1 MYKKVTMLFKLV
13 LKLTLFLVILSYGAL
28 VIYASLPLEA
38 LPTQELVTKDDLFI
52 KVSDHDIRYRQYL
65 TEEDHSPNLILIHGF
80 GNNLHSWRSITPL
93 LSENYNIFALD
104 LLGFGLS
111 AKPTDYDYSNAN
123 QAKTIGKFADALNLD
138 SFIVGGHSLG
148 GAIGLHVAMNNK
160 KTKGLILFNPGI
172 INTGVPEFARY
183 INLIFPFA
191 RVSAK
196 QFANREFR
204 EQFLKRS
211 YYNPSIVT
219 EQVMDKIMIG
229 SKTTDYLEGTSSMLG
244 EFYDANEAEL
254 MDQVSNPTLIVF
266 GVEDRNKSM
275 EEALQLKTGFKNSK
289 LQLIKDAGHYVH
301 EESPVL
307 VSESIIREMSF
318 LTERG

>member
-1 MYKKVTMLFKLV
+1 MFFRIVAKLS
-13 LKLTLFLVILSYGAL
+13 LFLVILSYSAL
-28 VIYASLPLEA
+28 VIYAYLPLETS
-38 LPTQELVTKDDLFI
+38 PIKDLVTKDDLFI

-65 TEEDHSPNLILIHGF
+65 TEKDHSPNLILIHGF

-123 QAKTIGKFADALNLD
+123 QAETIGKFADALNLD

-266 GVEDRNKSM
+266 GIEDWNKSM

>member
-1 MYKKVTMLFKLV
+1 MFFRIIA
-13 LKLTLFLVILSYGAL
+13 KLTLFLVILSYSAL
-28 VIYASLPLEA
+28 VVYAYLPLE
-38 LPTQELVTKDDLFI
+38 TSSTKELVTKDDLFI
-52 KVSDHDIRYRQYL
+52 KVSDHDIRYREYR
-65 TEEDHSPNLILIHGF
+65 TPEDNNPNLILIHGF

-93 LSENYNIFALD
+93 LSEHYNIFALD

-111 AKPTDYDYSNAN
+111 DKPTDYDYSNVN
-123 QAKTIGKFADALNLD
+123 QAKTVGEFADALKLD

-211 YYNPSIVT
+211 YYNPSIVN
-219 EQVMDKIMIG
+219 EQVMDEIMMG
-229 SKTTDYLEGTSSMLG
+229 SKTEDYLQGTSSMLG
-244 EFYDANEAEL
+244 KFYDANEAEL
-254 MDQVSNPTLIVF
+254 MNQVNTPTLIVF
-266 GVEDRNKSM
+266 GIEDRNKSM

-289 LQLIKDAGHYVH
+289 LQLIQDAGHYVH
-301 EESPVL
+301 EESPAL
-307 VSESIIREMSF
+307 VSGSIIREMSF

>member
-1 MYKKVTMLFKLV
+1 MFFRIVAKLA
-13 LKLTLFLVILSYGAL
+13 LFLVILSYSVL
-28 VIYASLPLEA
+28 VVYAYIPIETTS
-38 LPTQELVTKDDLFI
+38 TKELVTKDDLFI
-52 KVSDHDIRYRQYL
+52 KVSDHDIRYREYRTQ
-65 TEEDHSPNLILIHGF
+65 EDNSPNLILIHGF

-93 LSENYNIFALD
+93 LSEHYNIFALD

-111 AKPTDYDYSNAN
+111 DKPIDYDYSNVN
-123 QAKTIGKFADALNLD
+123 QAKTVGEFADALKLD

-148 GAIGLHVAMNNK
+148 GAIGLHVAKNNN

-191 RVSAK
+191 RISAK

-211 YYNPSIVT
+211 YYNPSIVN
-219 EQVMDKIMIG
+219 EQVMDEIMMG
-229 SKTTDYLEGTSSMLG
+229 SKTEDYLQGTSSMLG

-266 GVEDRNKSM
+266 GIEDRNKSM

>member
-1 MYKKVTMLFKLV
+1 MFFRIVA
-13 LKLTLFLVILSYGAL
+13 KLTLFLVILSYSAL
-28 VIYASLPLEA
+28 VVYAYLPLE
-38 LPTQELVTKDDLFI
+38 TSSTKELVTKDDLFI
-52 KVSDHDIRYRQYL
+52 KVSDHDIRYREYR
-65 TEEDHSPNLILIHGF
+65 TPEDNNPNLILIHGF

-93 LSENYNIFALD
+93 LSEHYNIFALD

-111 AKPTDYDYSNAN
+111 DKPTDYDYSNVN
-123 QAKTIGKFADALNLD
+123 QAKTVGEFADALKLD

-191 RVSAK
+191 RISAK

-211 YYNPSIVT
+211 YYNPSIVN
-219 EQVMDKIMIG
+219 EQVMDEIMIG
-229 SKTTDYLEGTSSMLG
+229 SKTEDYLQGTSSMLG
-244 EFYDANEAEL
+244 KFYDANEAEL
-254 MDQVSNPTLIVF
+254 MNQVNTPTLIVF
-266 GVEDRNKSM
+266 GIEDRNKSM

-289 LQLIKDAGHYVH
+289 LQLIQDAGHYVH
-301 EESPVL
+301 EESPAL
-307 VSESIIREMSF
+307 VSGSIIREMSF

>member
-1 MYKKVTMLFKLV
+1 MFFRIVAKLA
-13 LKLTLFLVILSYGAL
+13 LFLVILSYSVL
-28 VIYASLPLEA
+28 VVYAYIPIETTS
-38 LPTQELVTKDDLFI
+38 TKELVTKDDLFI
-52 KVSDHDIRYRQYL
+52 KVSDHDIRYREYRTQ
-65 TEEDHSPNLILIHGF
+65 EDNSPNLILIHGF

-93 LSENYNIFALD
+93 LSEHYNIFALD

-111 AKPTDYDYSNAN
+111 DKPIDYDYSNVN
-123 QAKTIGKFADALNLD
+123 QAKTVGEFADALKLD

-148 GAIGLHVAMNNK
+148 GAIGLHVAKNNN

-191 RVSAK
+191 RISAK
-196 QFANREFR
+196 QFANRAFR

-211 YYNPSIVT
+211 YYNPSIVN
-219 EQVMDKIMIG
+219 EQVMDKIMMG
-229 SKTTDYLEGTSSMLG
+229 SKTEDYLQGTSSMLG
-244 EFYDANEAEL
+244 KFYTANEAEL
-254 MDQVSNPTLIVF
+254 MDQVSTPTLIVF
-266 GVEDRNKSM
+266 GIEDRNKSM

-301 EESPVL
+301 EESPAL

>member
-1 MYKKVTMLFKLV
+1 MFFRIVAKLS
-13 LKLTLFLVILSYGAL
+13 LFLVILSYSAL
-28 VIYASLPLEA
+28 VIYAYLPLETS
-38 LPTQELVTKDDLFI
+38 PTKDLVTKDDLFI

-65 TEEDHSPNLILIHGF
+65 TQKNNSPNLILIHGF

-93 LSENYNIFALD
+93 LSEHYNIFALD

-111 AKPTDYDYSNAN
+111 EKPIDYDYSNAN
-123 QAKTIGKFADALNLD
+123 QAKTIGKFADALKLE

-148 GAIGLHVAMNNK
+148 GAIGLHVAKNNK

-211 YYNPSIVT
+211 YYNPSIVN
-219 EQVMDKIMIG
+219 EQVMDEIMMG
-229 SKTTDYLEGTSSMLG
+229 SKTEDYLQGTSSMLG
-244 EFYDANEAEL
+244 KFYDANEAEL
-254 MDQVSNPTLIVF
+254 MDQVSTPTLIVLELRIGTNQWKKPF
-266 GVEDRNKSM
+266 N
-275 EEALQLKTGFKNSK
+275 
-289 LQLIKDAGHYVH
+289 
-301 EESPVL
+301 
-307 VSESIIREMSF
+307 
-318 LTERG
+318 

>member
-1 MYKKVTMLFKLV
+1 MFFRIVAKLA
-13 LKLTLFLVILSYGAL
+13 LFLVILSYSVL
-28 VIYASLPLEA
+28 VVYAYLPLE
-38 LPTQELVTKDDLFI
+38 TTSTKELVTKDDLFI
-52 KVSDHDIRYRQYL
+52 KVSDHDIRYREYRTQ
-65 TEEDHSPNLILIHGF
+65 EDNSPNLILIHGF

-93 LSENYNIFALD
+93 LSEHYNIFALD

-111 AKPTDYDYSNAN
+111 DKPIDYDYSNVN
-123 QAKTIGKFADALNLD
+123 QAKTVGEFADALKLD

-148 GAIGLHVAMNNK
+148 GAIGLHVAKNNK

-191 RVSAK
+191 RISAK

-211 YYNPSIVT
+211 YYNPSIVN
-219 EQVMDKIMIG
+219 EQVMDEIMMG
-229 SKTTDYLEGTSSMLG
+229 SKTEDYLQGTSSMLG

-266 GVEDRNKSM
+266 GIEDRNKSM

>member
-1 MYKKVTMLFKLV
+1 MFFRIVAKLS
-13 LKLTLFLVILSYGAL
+13 LFLVILSYSAL
-28 VIYASLPLEA
+28 VIYAYLPLETSPIKD
-38 LPTQELVTKDDLFI
+38 LITKDDLFI

-65 TEEDHSPNLILIHGF
+65 TQKNNSPNLILIHGF

-93 LSENYNIFALD
+93 LSEHYNIFALD

-111 AKPTDYDYSNAN
+111 EKPIDYDYSNAN
-123 QAKTIGKFADALNLD
+123 QAKTIGKFADALKLE

-148 GAIGLHVAMNNK
+148 GAIGLHVAKNNK

-196 QFANREFR
+196 QFANRAFR
-204 EQFLKRS
+204 EQFLKHS
-211 YYNPSIVT
+211 YYNPSIVN
-219 EQVMDKIMIG
+219 EQVMDEIMIG
-229 SKTTDYLEGTSSMLG
+229 SKTEDYLQGTSSMLG
-244 EFYDANEAEL
+244 KFYDANEAEL
-254 MDQVSNPTLIVF
+254 MNQVNTPTLIVF
-266 GVEDRNKSM
+266 GIEDRNKSM

-301 EESPVL
+301 EESPAL
-307 VSESIIREMSF
+307 VSESVIREMSF

>member
-1 MYKKVTMLFKLV
+1 MFFRIVA
-13 LKLTLFLVILSYGAL
+13 KLTLFLVILSYSAL
-28 VIYASLPLEA
+28 VVYAYLPLE
-38 LPTQELVTKDDLFI
+38 TSSTKELVTKDDLFI
-52 KVSDHDIRYRQYL
+52 KVSDHDIRYREYR
-65 TEEDHSPNLILIHGF
+65 TPEDNNPNLILIHGF

-93 LSENYNIFALD
+93 LSEHYNIFALD

-111 AKPTDYDYSNAN
+111 DKPTDYDYSNVN
-123 QAKTIGKFADALNLD
+123 QAKTVGEFADALKLD

-211 YYNPSIVT
+211 YYNPSIVN
-219 EQVMDKIMIG
+219 EQVMDEIMIG
-229 SKTTDYLEGTSSMLG
+229 SKTEDYLQGTSSMLG
-244 EFYDANEAEL
+244 KFYDANEAEL
-254 MDQVSNPTLIVF
+254 MNQVNTPTLIVF
-266 GVEDRNKSM
+266 GIEDRNKSM

-289 LQLIKDAGHYVH
+289 LQLIQDAGHYVH
-301 EESPVL
+301 EESPAL
-307 VSESIIREMSF
+307 VSGSIIREMSF

>member
-1 MYKKVTMLFKLV
+1 MFFRIVA
-13 LKLTLFLVILSYGAL
+13 KLTLFLVILSYSAL
-28 VIYASLPLEA
+28 VVYAYLPLE
-38 LPTQELVTKDDLFI
+38 TSSTKELVTKDDLFI
-52 KVSDHDIRYRQYL
+52 KVSDHDIRYREYR
-65 TEEDHSPNLILIHGF
+65 TPEDNNPNLILIHGF

-93 LSENYNIFALD
+93 LSEHYNIFALD

-111 AKPTDYDYSNAN
+111 DKPIDYDYSNAN
-123 QAKTIGKFADALNLD
+123 QAKTVGEFADALKLD

-148 GAIGLHVAMNNK
+148 GAIGLHVAKNNK

-172 INTGVPEFARY
+172 VNTGVPEFARY

-196 QFANREFR
+196 QFANRAFR

-211 YYNPSIVT
+211 YYNRSIVN
-219 EQVMDKIMIG
+219 EQVMDEIMLG
-229 SKTTDYLEGTSSMLG
+229 SKTEDYLQGTSSMLG
-244 EFYDANEAEL
+244 KFYTANETEL
-254 MDQVSNPTLIVF
+254 MDQVITPTLIVF
-266 GVEDRNKSM
+266 GIEDRNKSM

-301 EESPVL
+301 EESPAL

>member
-1 MYKKVTMLFKLV
+1 MFFRIVA
-13 LKLTLFLVILSYGAL
+13 KLTLFLVILSYSAL
-28 VIYASLPLEA
+28 VVYAYLPLE
-38 LPTQELVTKDDLFI
+38 TSSTKELVTKDDLFI
-52 KVSDHDIRYRQYL
+52 KVSDHDIRYREYR
-65 TEEDHSPNLILIHGF
+65 TPEDNNPNLILIHGF

-93 LSENYNIFALD
+93 LSEHYNIFALD

-111 AKPTDYDYSNAN
+111 DKPTDYDYSNVN
-123 QAKTIGKFADALNLD
+123 QAKTVGEFADALKLD

-211 YYNPSIVT
+211 YYNPSIVN
-219 EQVMDKIMIG
+219 EQVMDEIMIG
-229 SKTTDYLEGTSSMLG
+229 SKTEDYLQGTSSMLG
-244 EFYDANEAEL
+244 KFYDANEAEL
-254 MDQVSNPTLIVF
+254 MNQVNTPTLIVF
-266 GVEDRNKSM
+266 GIEDRNKSM

-289 LQLIKDAGHYVH
+289 LQLIQDAGHYVH
-301 EESPVL
+301 EESPAL

>member
-1 MYKKVTMLFKLV
+1 MFFRIVAKLS
-13 LKLTLFLVILSYGAL
+13 LFLVILSYSAL
-28 VIYASLPLEA
+28 VIYAYLPLETS
-38 LPTQELVTKDDLFI
+38 PTKDLVTKDDLFI
-52 KVSDHDIRYRQYL
+52 KVSDNDIRYRQYL
-65 TEEDHSPNLILIHGF
+65 TQKNNSPNLILIHGF

-93 LSENYNIFALD
+93 LSEHYNIFVLD

-111 AKPTDYDYSNAN
+111 EKPIDYDYGNAN
-123 QAKTIGKFADALNLD
+123 QAKTIGEFADALKLD

-148 GAIGLHVAMNNK
+148 GAIGLHVAKNNK

-196 QFANREFR
+196 QFANRAFR

-211 YYNPSIVT
+211 YYNPSIVN
-219 EQVMDKIMIG
+219 EQVMDEIMMG
-229 SKTTDYLEGTSSMLG
+229 SKTEDYLQGTSSMLG
-244 EFYDANEAEL
+244 KFYTANEAEL
-254 MDQVSNPTLIVF
+254 MDQVSTPTLIVF
-266 GVEDRNKSM
+266 GIEDRNKSM

-301 EESPVL
+301 EESPAL

>member
-1 MYKKVTMLFKLV
+1 MFFRIVAKLS
-13 LKLTLFLVILSYGAL
+13 LFLVILSYSAL
-28 VIYASLPLEA
+28 VIYAYLPLETS
-38 LPTQELVTKDDLFI
+38 PTKDLVTKDDFFI

-65 TEEDHSPNLILIHGF
+65 TQKNNSPNLILIHGF

-93 LSENYNIFALD
+93 LSEHYNIFALD

-111 AKPTDYDYSNAN
+111 EKPIDYDYSNAN
-123 QAKTIGKFADALNLD
+123 QAKTIGKFADALKLE

-148 GAIGLHVAMNNK
+148 GAIGLHVAKNNK

-211 YYNPSIVT
+211 YYNPSIVN
-219 EQVMDKIMIG
+219 EQVMDEIMMG
-229 SKTTDYLEGTSSMLG
+229 SKTEDYLQGTSSMLG
-244 EFYDANEAEL
+244 KFYDANEAEL
-254 MDQVSNPTLIVF
+254 MDQVSTPTLIVF
-266 GVEDRNKSM
+266 GIEDRNKSM

-301 EESPVL
+301 EESPAL
-307 VSESIIREMSF
+307 VSESVIREMSF

>member
-1 MYKKVTMLFKLV
+1 MFFRIVAKLS
-13 LKLTLFLVILSYGAL
+13 LFLVILSYSAL
-28 VIYASLPLEA
+28 VIYAYLPLETS
-38 LPTQELVTKDDLFI
+38 PIKDLVTKDDLFI

-65 TEEDHSPNLILIHGF
+65 TQKNNSPNLILIHGF

-93 LSENYNIFALD
+93 LSEHYNIFALD

-111 AKPTDYDYSNAN
+111 EKPIDYDYSNAN
-123 QAKTIGKFADALNLD
+123 QAKTIGKFADALKLE

-148 GAIGLHVAMNNK
+148 GAIGLHVAKNNK

-183 INLIFPFA
+183 MNLIFPFA
-191 RVSAK
+191 RISAK
-196 QFANREFR
+196 QFANRAFR

-211 YYNPSIVT
+211 YYNPSIVN
-219 EQVMDKIMIG
+219 EQVMDEIMMG
-229 SKTTDYLEGTSSMLG
+229 SKTEDYLQGTSSMLG
-244 EFYDANEAEL
+244 KFYDANEAEL
-254 MDQVSNPTLIVF
+254 MDQVSTPTLIVF
-266 GVEDRNKSM
+266 GIEDRNKSM

-301 EESPVL
+301 EESPAL
-307 VSESIIREMSF
+307 VSESVIREMSF

>member
-1 MYKKVTMLFKLV
+1 MFFRIVA
-13 LKLTLFLVILSYGAL
+13 KLTLFLVILSYSAL
-28 VIYASLPLEA
+28 VVYAYLPLE
-38 LPTQELVTKDDLFI
+38 TSSTKELVTKDDLFI
-52 KVSDHDIRYRQYL
+52 KVSDHDIRYREYR
-65 TEEDHSPNLILIHGF
+65 TPEDNNPNLILIHGF

-93 LSENYNIFALD
+93 LSEHYNIFALD

-111 AKPTDYDYSNAN
+111 DKPTDYDYSNVN
-123 QAKTIGKFADALNLD
+123 QAKTVGEFADALKLD

-211 YYNPSIVT
+211 YYNPSIVN
-219 EQVMDKIMIG
+219 EQVMDEIMMG
-229 SKTTDYLEGTSSMLG
+229 SKTEDYLQGTSSMLG
-244 EFYDANEAEL
+244 KFYDANEAEL
-254 MDQVSNPTLIVF
+254 MNQVNTPTLIVF
-266 GVEDRNKSM
+266 GIEDRNKSM

-289 LQLIKDAGHYVH
+289 LQLIQDAGHYVH
-301 EESPVL
+301 EESPAL
-307 VSESIIREMSF
+307 VSGSIIREMSF

>member
-1 MYKKVTMLFKLV
+1 MFFRIVA
-13 LKLTLFLVILSYGAL
+13 KLTLFLVILSYSAL
-28 VIYASLPLEA
+28 VVYAYLPLE
-38 LPTQELVTKDDLFI
+38 TSSTKELVTKDDLFI
-52 KVSDHDIRYRQYL
+52 KVSDHDIRYREYR
-65 TEEDHSPNLILIHGF
+65 TPEDNNPNLILIHGF

-93 LSENYNIFALD
+93 LSEHYNIFALD

-111 AKPTDYDYSNAN
+111 DKPTDYDYSNVN
-123 QAKTIGKFADALNLD
+123 QAKTVGDFADALKLD

-211 YYNPSIVT
+211 YYNPSIVN
-219 EQVMDKIMIG
+219 EQVMDEIMIG
-229 SKTTDYLEGTSSMLG
+229 SKTEDYLQGTSSMLG
-244 EFYDANEAEL
+244 KFYDANEAEL
-254 MDQVSNPTLIVF
+254 MNQVNTPTLIVF
-266 GVEDRNKSM
+266 GIEDRNKSM

-289 LQLIKDAGHYVH
+289 LQLIQDAGHYVH
-301 EESPVL
+301 EESPAL
-307 VSESIIREMSF
+307 VSGSIIREMSF

>member
-1 MYKKVTMLFKLV
+1 MFFRIVAKLS
-13 LKLTLFLVILSYGAL
+13 LFLVILSYSAL
-28 VIYASLPLEA
+28 VIYAYLPLETS
-38 LPTQELVTKDDLFI
+38 PIKDLVTKDDLFI

-65 TEEDHSPNLILIHGF
+65 TQKNNSPNLILIHGF

-93 LSENYNIFALD
+93 LSEHYNIFALD

-111 AKPTDYDYSNAN
+111 EKPIDYDYGNAN
-123 QAKTIGKFADALNLD
+123 QAKTIGEFADALKLD

-148 GAIGLHVAMNNK
+148 GAIGLHVAKNNK

-196 QFANREFR
+196 QFANRAFR

-211 YYNPSIVT
+211 YYNPSIVN
-219 EQVMDKIMIG
+219 EQVMDEIMMG
-229 SKTTDYLEGTSSMLG
+229 SKTEDYLQGTSSMLG
-244 EFYDANEAEL
+244 KFYDANEAEL
-254 MDQVSNPTLIVF
+254 MDQVSTPTLIVF
-266 GVEDRNKSM
+266 GIEDRNKSM

-301 EESPVL
+301 EESPAL
-307 VSESIIREMSF
+307 VSESVIREMSF

>member
-1 MYKKVTMLFKLV
+1 MFFRIVA
-13 LKLTLFLVILSYGAL
+13 KLTLFLVILSYSAL
-28 VIYASLPLEA
+28 VVYAYLPLE
-38 LPTQELVTKDDLFI
+38 TSSTKELVTKDDLFI
-52 KVSDHDIRYRQYL
+52 KVSDHDIRYREYR
-65 TEEDHSPNLILIHGF
+65 TPEDNNPNLILIHGF

-93 LSENYNIFALD
+93 LSEHYNIFALD

-111 AKPTDYDYSNAN
+111 DKPTDYDYSNVN
-123 QAKTIGKFADALNLD
+123 QAKTVGEFADALKLD

-211 YYNPSIVT
+211 YYNPSIVN
-219 EQVMDKIMIG
+219 EQVMDEIMIG
-229 SKTTDYLEGTSSMLG
+229 SKTEDYLQGTSSMLG
-244 EFYDANEAEL
+244 KFYDANEAEL
-254 MDQVSNPTLIVF
+254 MNQVNTPTLIVF
-266 GVEDRNKSM
+266 GIEDRNKSM

-289 LQLIKDAGHYVH
+289 LQLIQDAGHYVH
-301 EESPVL
+301 EESPAI
-307 VSESIIREMSF
+307 VSGSIIREMSF

>member
-1 MYKKVTMLFKLV
+1 MFFRIVAKLA
-13 LKLTLFLVILSYGAL
+13 LFLVILSYSVL
-28 VIYASLPLEA
+28 VVYAYLPLE
-38 LPTQELVTKDDLFI
+38 TTSTKELVTKDDLFI
-52 KVSDHDIRYRQYL
+52 KVSDHDIRYREYRTQ
-65 TEEDHSPNLILIHGF
+65 EDNSPNLILIHGF

-93 LSENYNIFALD
+93 LSEHYNIFALD

-111 AKPTDYDYSNAN
+111 DKPIDYDYSNVN
-123 QAKTIGKFADALNLD
+123 QAKTVGEFADALKLD

-148 GAIGLHVAMNNK
+148 GAIGLHVAKNNN

-191 RVSAK
+191 RISAK

-211 YYNPSIVT
+211 YYNPSIVN
-219 EQVMDKIMIG
+219 EQVMDEIMMG
-229 SKTTDYLEGTSSMLG
+229 SKTEDYLQGTSSMLG

-266 GVEDRNKSM
+266 GIEDRNKSM

>member
-1 MYKKVTMLFKLV
+1 MFFRIVA
-13 LKLTLFLVILSYGAL
+13 KLTLFLVILSYSAL
-28 VIYASLPLEA
+28 VVYAYLPLD
-38 LPTQELVTKDDLFI
+38 TSSTKELVTKDDLFI
-52 KVSDHDIRYRQYL
+52 KVSDHDIRYREYR
-65 TEEDHSPNLILIHGF
+65 TPEDNNPNLILIHGF

-93 LSENYNIFALD
+93 LSEHYNIYALD

-111 AKPTDYDYSNAN
+111 DKPTDYDYSNVN
-123 QAKTIGKFADALNLD
+123 QAKTVGEFADALKLD

-211 YYNPSIVT
+211 YYNPSIVN
-219 EQVMDKIMIG
+219 EQVMDEIMMG
-229 SKTTDYLEGTSSMLG
+229 SKTEDYLQGTSSMLG
-244 EFYDANEAEL
+244 KFYDANEAEL
-254 MDQVSNPTLIVF
+254 MNQVNTPTLIVF
-266 GVEDRNKSM
+266 GIEDRNKSM

-289 LQLIKDAGHYVH
+289 LQLIQDAGHYVH
-301 EESPVL
+301 EESPAL
-307 VSESIIREMSF
+307 VSGSIIREMSF

>member
-1 MYKKVTMLFKLV
+1 MFFRIVAKI
-13 LKLTLFLVILSYGAL
+13 TLFLVILSYSAL
-28 VIYASLPLEA
+28 VVYAYLPLE
-38 LPTQELVTKDDLFI
+38 TSSTKELVTKDDLFI
-52 KVSDHDIRYRQYL
+52 KVSDHDIRYREYR
-65 TEEDHSPNLILIHGF
+65 TPEDNNPNLILIHGF

-93 LSENYNIFALD
+93 LSEHYNIFALD

-111 AKPTDYDYSNAN
+111 DKPTDYDYSNVN
-123 QAKTIGKFADALNLD
+123 QAKTVGEFADALKLD

-211 YYNPSIVT
+211 YYNPSIVN
-219 EQVMDKIMIG
+219 EQVMDEIMMG
-229 SKTTDYLEGTSSMLG
+229 SKTEDYLQGTSSMLG
-244 EFYDANEAEL
+244 KFYDANEAEL
-254 MDQVSNPTLIVF
+254 MNQVNTPTLIVF
-266 GVEDRNKSM
+266 GIEDRNKSM

-289 LQLIKDAGHYVH
+289 LQLIQDAGHYVH
-301 EESPVL
+301 EESPAL
-307 VSESIIREMSF
+307 VSGSIIREISF

>member
-1 MYKKVTMLFKLV
+1 MFFRIVA
-13 LKLTLFLVILSYGAL
+13 KLTLFLVILSYSAL
-28 VIYASLPLEA
+28 VVYAYLPLE
-38 LPTQELVTKDDLFI
+38 TSSTKELVTKDDLFI
-52 KVSDHDIRYRQYL
+52 KVSDHDIRYREYR
-65 TEEDHSPNLILIHGF
+65 TPEDNNPNLILIHGF

-93 LSENYNIFALD
+93 LSEHYNIFALD

-111 AKPTDYDYSNAN
+111 DKPTDYDYSNVN
-123 QAKTIGKFADALNLD
+123 QAKTVGEFADALKLD

-211 YYNPSIVT
+211 YYDPSIVN
-219 EQVMDKIMIG
+219 EQVMDEIMIG
-229 SKTTDYLEGTSSMLG
+229 SKTEDYLQGTSSMLG
-244 EFYDANEAEL
+244 KFYDANEAEL
-254 MDQVSNPTLIVF
+254 MNQVNTPTLIVF
-266 GVEDRNKSM
+266 GIEDRNKSM

-289 LQLIKDAGHYVH
+289 LQLIQDAGHYVH
-301 EESPVL
+301 EESPAL
-307 VSESIIREMSF
+307 VSGSIIREMSF

>member
-1 MYKKVTMLFKLV
+1 MFFRIVA
-13 LKLTLFLVILSYGAL
+13 KLTLFLVILSYSAL
-28 VIYASLPLEA
+28 VIYAYLPLE
-38 LPTQELVTKDDLFI
+38 TSSTKELVTKDDLFI
-52 KVSDHDIRYRQYL
+52 KVSDHDIRYREYR
-65 TEEDHSPNLILIHGF
+65 TPEDNNPNLILIHGF

-93 LSENYNIFALD
+93 LSEHYNIFALD

-111 AKPTDYDYSNAN
+111 DKPTDYDYSNVN
-123 QAKTIGKFADALNLD
+123 QAKTVGEFADALKLD

-211 YYNPSIVT
+211 YYNPSIVN
-219 EQVMDKIMIG
+219 EQVMDEIMMG
-229 SKTTDYLEGTSSMLG
+229 SKTEDYLQGTSSMLG
-244 EFYDANEAEL
+244 KFYDANEAEL
-254 MDQVSNPTLIVF
+254 MNQVNTPTLIVF
-266 GVEDRNKSM
+266 GIEDRNKSM

-289 LQLIKDAGHYVH
+289 LQLIQDAGHYVH
-301 EESPVL
+301 EESPAL
-307 VSESIIREMSF
+307 VSGSIIREMSF

>member
-1 MYKKVTMLFKLV
+1 MFFRIVA
-13 LKLTLFLVILSYGAL
+13 KLTLFLVILSYSAL
-28 VIYASLPLEA
+28 VVYAYLPLE
-38 LPTQELVTKDDLFI
+38 TSSTKELVTKDDLFI
-52 KVSDHDIRYRQYL
+52 KVSDHDIRYREYR
-65 TEEDHSPNLILIHGF
+65 TPEDNNPNLILIHGF

-93 LSENYNIFALD
+93 LSEHYNIFALD

-111 AKPTDYDYSNAN
+111 DKPTDYDYSNVN
-123 QAKTIGKFADALNLD
+123 QAKTVGEFADALKLD

-196 QFANREFR
+196 QFANRAFR

-211 YYNPSIVT
+211 YYNPSIVN
-219 EQVMDKIMIG
+219 EQVMDEIMMG
-229 SKTTDYLEGTSSMLG
+229 SKTEDYLQGTSSMLG
-244 EFYDANEAEL
+244 KFYDANEAEL
-254 MDQVSNPTLIVF
+254 MNQVNTPTLIVF
-266 GVEDRNKSM
+266 GIEDRNKSM

-289 LQLIKDAGHYVH
+289 LQLIQDAGHYVH
-301 EESPVL
+301 EESPAL
-307 VSESIIREMSF
+307 VSGSIIREMSF

>member
-1 MYKKVTMLFKLV
+1 MFFRIVA
-13 LKLTLFLVILSYGAL
+13 KLTLFLVILSYSAL
-28 VIYASLPLEA
+28 VVYAYLPLE
-38 LPTQELVTKDDLFI
+38 TSSTKELVTKDDLFI
-52 KVSDHDIRYRQYL
+52 KVSDHDIRYREYR
-65 TEEDHSPNLILIHGF
+65 TPEDNNPNLILIHGF

-93 LSENYNIFALD
+93 LSEHYNIFALD

-111 AKPTDYDYSNAN
+111 DKPTDYDYSNVN
-123 QAKTIGKFADALNLD
+123 QAKTVGEFADALKLD

-148 GAIGLHVAMNNK
+148 GAIGLHVAKNNK
-160 KTKGLILFNPGI
+160 KPKGLILFNPGI

-211 YYNPSIVT
+211 YYNPSIVN
-219 EQVMDKIMIG
+219 EQVMDEIMIG
-229 SKTTDYLEGTSSMLG
+229 SKTEDYLQGTSSMLG
-244 EFYDANEAEL
+244 KFYDANEAEL
-254 MDQVSNPTLIVF
+254 MNQVNTPTLIVF
-266 GVEDRNKSM
+266 GIEDRNKSM

-289 LQLIKDAGHYVH
+289 LQLIQDAGHYVH
-301 EESPVL
+301 EESPAL
-307 VSESIIREMSF
+307 VSGSIIREMSF

>member
-1 MYKKVTMLFKLV
+1 MFFRIVAKLA
-13 LKLTLFLVILSYGAL
+13 LFLVILSYSVL
-28 VIYASLPLEA
+28 VVYAYLPLE
-38 LPTQELVTKDDLFI
+38 TTSTKELVTKDDLFI
-52 KVSDHDIRYRQYL
+52 KVSDHDIRYREYRTQ
-65 TEEDHSPNLILIHGF
+65 EDNSPNLILIHGF
-80 GNNLHSWRSITPL
+80 GNSLHSWRSITPL
-93 LSENYNIFALD
+93 LSEHYNIFALD

-111 AKPTDYDYSNAN
+111 DKPIDYDYSNVN
-123 QAKTIGKFADALNLD
+123 QAKTVGEFADALKLD

-148 GAIGLHVAMNNK
+148 GAIGLHVAKNNK

-191 RVSAK
+191 RISAK

-211 YYNPSIVT
+211 YYNPSIVN
-219 EQVMDKIMIG
+219 EQVMDEIMMG
-229 SKTTDYLEGTSSMLG
+229 SKTEDYLQGTSSMLG

-266 GVEDRNKSM
+266 GIEDRNKSM

>member
-1 MYKKVTMLFKLV
+1 MFFRIVAKLS
-13 LKLTLFLVILSYGAL
+13 LLLVILSYSAL
-28 VIYASLPLEA
+28 VIYAYLPLETSPIKD
-38 LPTQELVTKDDLFI
+38 LITKDDLFI
-52 KVSDHDIRYRQYL
+52 KVSDHDIRYREYR
-65 TEEDHSPNLILIHGF
+65 TPEDNNPNLILIHGF

-93 LSENYNIFALD
+93 LSEHYNIFALD

-111 AKPTDYDYSNAN
+111 EKPIDYDYSNAN
-123 QAKTIGKFADALNLD
+123 QAKTIGKFADALKLE

-148 GAIGLHVAMNNK
+148 GAIGLHVAKNNK

-211 YYNPSIVT
+211 YYNPSIVN
-219 EQVMDKIMIG
+219 EQVMDEIMMG
-229 SKTTDYLEGTSSMLG
+229 SKTEDYLQGTSSMLG
-244 EFYDANEAEL
+244 KFYDANEAEL
-254 MDQVSNPTLIVF
+254 MDQVSTPTLIVF
-266 GVEDRNKSM
+266 GIEDRNKSM

-301 EESPVL
+301 EESPAL

-318 LTERG
+318 LTEQG

>member
-1 MYKKVTMLFKLV
+1 MFFRIVA
-13 LKLTLFLVILSYGAL
+13 KLTLFLVILSYSAL
-28 VIYASLPLEA
+28 VVYAYLPLE
-38 LPTQELVTKDDLFI
+38 TSSTKELVTKDDLFI
-52 KVSDHDIRYRQYL
+52 KVSDHDIRYREYR
-65 TEEDHSPNLILIHGF
+65 TPEDNNPNLILIHGF

-93 LSENYNIFALD
+93 LSEHYNIFALD

-111 AKPTDYDYSNAN
+111 DKPTDYDYSNVN
-123 QAKTIGKFADALNLD
+123 QAKTVGEFADALKLD

-196 QFANREFR
+196 QFANRAFR

-211 YYNPSIVT
+211 YYNPSIVN
-219 EQVMDKIMIG
+219 EQVMDEIMIG
-229 SKTTDYLEGTSSMLG
+229 SKTEDYLQGTSSMLG
-244 EFYDANEAEL
+244 KFYDANEAEL
-254 MDQVSNPTLIVF
+254 MNQVNTPTLIVF
-266 GVEDRNKSM
+266 GIEDRNKSM

-289 LQLIKDAGHYVH
+289 LQLIQDAGHYVH
-301 EESPVL
+301 EESPAL
-307 VSESIIREMSF
+307 VSGSIIREMSF

>member
-1 MYKKVTMLFKLV
+1 MFFRIVAKLA
-13 LKLTLFLVILSYGAL
+13 LFLVILSYSVL
-28 VIYASLPLEA
+28 VVYAYLPLE
-38 LPTQELVTKDDLFI
+38 TSSTKELVTKDDLFI
-52 KVSDHDIRYRQYL
+52 KVSDHDIRYREYR
-65 TEEDHSPNLILIHGF
+65 TPEDNSPNLILIHGF

-93 LSENYNIFALD
+93 LSEHYNIFALD

-111 AKPTDYDYSNAN
+111 DKPIDYDYSNVN
-123 QAKTIGKFADALNLD
+123 QAKTVGEFADALKLD

-148 GAIGLHVAMNNK
+148 GAIGLHVAKNNK

-211 YYNPSIVT
+211 YYNPSIVN
-219 EQVMDKIMIG
+219 EQVMDKIMMG
-229 SKTTDYLEGTSSMLG
+229 SKTEDYLQGTSSMLG
-244 EFYDANEAEL
+244 KFYTANEAEL
-254 MDQVSNPTLIVF
+254 MDQVSTPTLIVF
-266 GVEDRNKSM
+266 GIEDRNKSM

-301 EESPVL
+301 EESPAL

>member
-1 MYKKVTMLFKLV
+1 MFFRIVA
-13 LKLTLFLVILSYGAL
+13 KLTLFLVILSYSAL
-28 VIYASLPLEA
+28 VVYAYLPLE
-38 LPTQELVTKDDLFI
+38 TSSTKELVTKDDLFI
-52 KVSDHDIRYRQYL
+52 KVSDHDIRYREYR
-65 TEEDHSPNLILIHGF
+65 TPEDNKPNLILIHGF

-93 LSENYNIFALD
+93 LSEHYNIFALD

-111 AKPTDYDYSNAN
+111 DKPTDYDYSNVN
-123 QAKTIGKFADALNLD
+123 QAKTVGEFADALKLD

-211 YYNPSIVT
+211 YYNPSIVN
-219 EQVMDKIMIG
+219 EQVMDEIMIG
-229 SKTTDYLEGTSSMLG
+229 SKTEDYLQGTSSMLG
-244 EFYDANEAEL
+244 KFYDANEAEL
-254 MDQVSNPTLIVF
+254 MNQVNTPTLIVF
-266 GVEDRNKSM
+266 GIEDRNKSM

-289 LQLIKDAGHYVH
+289 LQLIQDAGHYVH
-301 EESPVL
+301 EESPAL
-307 VSESIIREMSF
+307 VSGSIIREMSF

>member
-1 MYKKVTMLFKLV
+1 MFFRIVAKLS
-13 LKLTLFLVILSYGAL
+13 LFLVILSYSAL
-28 VIYASLPLEA
+28 VIYAYLPLETS
-38 LPTQELVTKDDLFI
+38 PTKDLVTKDDLFI
-52 KVSDHDIRYRQYL
+52 KVSDNDIRYRQYL
-65 TEEDHSPNLILIHGF
+65 TQKNNSPNLILIHGF

-93 LSENYNIFALD
+93 LSEHYNIFALD

-111 AKPTDYDYSNAN
+111 EKPIDYDYGNAN
-123 QAKTIGKFADALNLD
+123 QAKTIGEFADALKLD

-148 GAIGLHVAMNNK
+148 GAIGLHVAKNNK

-196 QFANREFR
+196 QFANRAFR

-211 YYNPSIVT
+211 YYNPSIVN
-219 EQVMDKIMIG
+219 EQVMDEIMMG
-229 SKTTDYLEGTSSMLG
+229 SKTEDYLQGTSSMLG
-244 EFYDANEAEL
+244 KFYTANEAEL
-254 MDQVSNPTLIVF
+254 MDQVSTPTLIVF
-266 GVEDRNKSM
+266 GIEDRNKSM

-301 EESPVL
+301 EESPAL

>member
-1 MYKKVTMLFKLV
+1 MFFRIVAKLS
-13 LKLTLFLVILSYGAL
+13 LFLVILSYSAL
-28 VIYASLPLEA
+28 VIYAYLPLETS
-38 LPTQELVTKDDLFI
+38 PTKDLVTKDDLFI

-65 TEEDHSPNLILIHGF
+65 TQKNNSPNLILIHGF

-93 LSENYNIFALD
+93 LSEHYNIFALD

-111 AKPTDYDYSNAN
+111 EKPIDYDYGNAN
-123 QAKTIGKFADALNLD
+123 QAKTIGEFADALKLD

-148 GAIGLHVAMNNK
+148 GAIGLHVAKNNK

-211 YYNPSIVT
+211 YYNPSIVN
-219 EQVMDKIMIG
+219 EQVMDEIMMG
-229 SKTTDYLEGTSSMLG
+229 SKTEDYLQGTSSMLG
-244 EFYDANEAEL
+244 KFYTANEAEL
-254 MDQVSNPTLIVF
+254 MDQVSTPTLIVF
-266 GVEDRNKSM
+266 GIEDRNKSM

-301 EESPVL
+301 EESPAL
-307 VSESIIREMSF
+307 VSESVIREMSF

>member
-1 MYKKVTMLFKLV
+1 MFFRIVA
-13 LKLTLFLVILSYGAL
+13 KLTLFLVILSYSAL
-28 VIYASLPLEA
+28 VVYAYLPLE
-38 LPTQELVTKDDLFI
+38 TSSTKELVTKDDLFI
-52 KVSDHDIRYRQYL
+52 KVSDHDIRYREYR
-65 TEEDHSPNLILIHGF
+65 TPEDNNPNLILIHGF

-93 LSENYNIFALD
+93 LSEHYNIFALD

-111 AKPTDYDYSNAN
+111 DKPTDYDYSNVN
-123 QAKTIGKFADALNLD
+123 QAKTVGEFADALKLD

-211 YYNPSIVT
+211 YYNPSIVN
-219 EQVMDKIMIG
+219 EQVMDEIMMG
-229 SKTTDYLEGTSSMLG
+229 SKTEDYLQGTSSMLG
-244 EFYDANEAEL
+244 KFYDANEAEL
-254 MDQVSNPTLIVF
+254 MNQVNTPTLIVF
-266 GVEDRNKSM
+266 GIEDRNKSM

-289 LQLIKDAGHYVH
+289 LQLIQDAGHYVH

-307 VSESIIREMSF
+307 VSESIIREMTF
-318 LTERG
+318 LTE

>member
-1 MYKKVTMLFKLV
+1 MFFRIVA
-13 LKLTLFLVILSYGAL
+13 KLTLFLVILSYSAL
-28 VIYASLPLEA
+28 VVYAYLPLE
-38 LPTQELVTKDDLFI
+38 TSSTKELVTKDDLFI
-52 KVSDHDIRYRQYL
+52 KVSDHDIRYREYR
-65 TEEDHSPNLILIHGF
+65 TPEDNNPNLILIHGF

-93 LSENYNIFALD
+93 LSEHYNIFALD

-111 AKPTDYDYSNAN
+111 DKPTDYDYSNVN
-123 QAKTIGKFADALNLD
+123 QAKTVGEFADALKLD

-211 YYNPSIVT
+211 YYNPSIVN
-219 EQVMDKIMIG
+219 EQVMDEIMMG
-229 SKTTDYLEGTSSMLG
+229 SKTEDYLQGTSSMLG
-244 EFYDANEAEL
+244 KFYDANEAEL
-254 MDQVSNPTLIVF
+254 MNQVNTPTLIVF
-266 GVEDRNKSM
+266 GIEDRNKSM

-289 LQLIKDAGHYVH
+289 LQLIQDAGHYVH
-301 EESPVL
+301 EESPAI
-307 VSESIIREMSF
+307 VSGSIIREMSF